1 MKRQQELW
9 ANERREN
16 LSTMENMKHEL
27 AAVKKEY
34 AMAIEK
40 VKREM
45 AEEKKK
51 TQHSM
56 KRRDSRDIAAQ
67 VS

>member
-16 LSTMENMKHEL
+16 LSTMENMKQEL

-40 VKREM
+40 LKREM
-45 AEEKKK
+45 AEEKKN

>member
-16 LSTMENMKHEL
+16 LSTMENMKQEL

-34 AMAIEK
+34 AMATEK
-40 VKREM
+40 LKKEI

-51 TQHSM
+51 TQYSM

>member
-27 AAVKKEY
+27 ATVKKEY

-40 VKREM
+40 LKREM
-45 AEEKKK
+45 AVEKKK

>member
-16 LSTMENMKHEL
+16 LSTMENMKQEL

-40 VKREM
+40 LKREM